1 MNLLIDYSFVVIYS
15 LLYLVW
21 EMFLVLTL
29 YSFFSLKFQM
39 FFEVLYVIEVCKLK
53 KISMY

>member
-1 MNLLIDYSFVVIYS
+1 MNLLIDYSFAVIYS